1 MEHRNRLVTAAL
13 ILLLT
18 LTAGCSRQ
26 QIYETVIGWERDSA
40 GLAPDSITIDGQEV
54 VFLRNQSASDGPA
67 LVLVHGFGANKDNWL
82 RMAGE
87 LTADYNV
94 YVIDLPGHGESDKS
108 LDRDYGV
115 QSQVAVLRHFAQTLS
130 LGRVHWAGNSMGG
143 GIIAFL
149 AQQHPEQTASLTLL
163 SPAGIFRYPSE
174 LDEALKRG
182 NNPLIVKEPGDF
194 DELMDFVLEKRPFI
208 PWPIPGV
215 LEQRAMEN
223 QAVNEKI
230 FADIRASAEDYDLAS
245 LLTDIRA
252 PTLILWGERDR
263 VLDVRNAR
271 VFQQQIPDARLQV
284 LEGVGHVPM
293 LEEPEATARR
303 LDDFVRSVAN

>member
-1 MEHRNRLVTAAL
+1 MGQANRLMTAVMMV
-13 ILLLT
+13 LLT
-18 LTAGCSRQ
+18 LIEGCSMTQ
-26 QIYETVIGWERDSA
+26 LYETLIGWEREAA
-40 GLAPDSITIDGQEV
+40 GLTPDSMTIDGQHV
-54 VFLRNQSASDGPA
+54 VFLRNESANDGPA

-82 RMAGE
+82 RMAAE

-108 LDRDYGV
+108 LERDYGV
-115 QSQVAVLRHFAQTLS
+115 EAQVAVLQSFADKLS

-143 GIIAFL
+143 GIVSFL
-149 AQQHPEQTASLTLL
+149 ARRHPEQTASLTLL

-174 LDEALKRG
+174 LDRALEQG

-194 DELMDFVLEKRPFI
+194 DDLMDFVLEKRPFI

-215 LEQRAMEN
+215 LEQRAMDN
-223 QAVNEKI
+223 RAVNEKI
-230 FADIRASAEDYDLAS
+230 FADIRASAENYDLAS
-245 LLTDIRA
+245 LLTEIRA
-252 PTLILWGERDR
+252 PALILWGEHER
-263 VLDVRNAR
+263 VLDVRNAE
-271 VFQQQIPDARLQV
+271 VFEQQIPDARLQV

-303 LDDFVRSVAN
+303 LDDFITSLES